1 MGNVFVKP
9 PKGTDL
15 REEHKEMMTA
25 DHHNA
30 NLYDEE
36 ADAQGGEKIDPV
48 TGRPMKNK
56 RAHGDEIQASMR
68 VREVEDGGDLMGDI
82 PDPNAM
88 TLEELIRTQN
98 EV

>member
-1 MGNVFVKP
+1 
-9 PKGTDL
+9 
-15 REEHKEMMTA
+15 
-25 DHHNA
+25 
-30 NLYDEE
+30 
-36 ADAQGGEKIDPV
+36 
-48 TGRPMKNK
+48 
-56 RAHGDEIQASMR
+56 MR